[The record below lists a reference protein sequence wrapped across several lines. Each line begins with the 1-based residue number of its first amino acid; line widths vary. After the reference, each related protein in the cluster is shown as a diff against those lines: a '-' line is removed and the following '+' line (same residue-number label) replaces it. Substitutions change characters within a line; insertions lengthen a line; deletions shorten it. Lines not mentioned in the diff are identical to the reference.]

1 MTNNSKL
8 QEIERKAFISYHG
21 DGILDICIG
30 SALLVMAI
38 FIWLLPEF
46 WYFIIGGLVALIPLY
61 TGAKRSI
68 TAPRLGYVEFSSGR
82 RHRIQYILLA
92 GVLILVVFNI
102 LGILAII
109 NPTIGIFIFESAFTI
124 LIIGIIGAFVLALIG
139 GMVGIQRFYIYSVVF
154 LGVAVVTFFFPLFP
168 AIFPLI
174 VVSIVILVY
183 GLFLLYQFLQK
194 YPKETS
200 GEVAGA

>member
-30 SALLVMAI
+30 SALLMMAF

-46 WYFIIGGLVALIPLY
+46 WFFVIGALIAWTSLY
-61 TGAKRSI
+61 TGAKKVI
-68 TAPRLGYVEFSSGR
+68 TAPRLGYVEFSSSR

-92 GVLILVVFNI
+92 GVVILVVFNI

-109 NPTIGIFIFESAFTI
+109 NPAIGIFIFESVFTI
-124 LIIGIIGAFVLALIG
+124 LIVGIMGAFILALIG
-139 GMVGIQRFYIYSVVF
+139 GMVGIRRFYIYGVVF
-154 LGVAVVTFFFPLFP
+154 LGVAVVTFFVPL
-168 AIFPLI
+168 ILVLPLI
-174 VVSIVILVY
+174 VVSIVILGY

-200 GEVAGA
+200 GEVTSA